1 MKISPLQLVHL
12 AFRRVHVAVD
22 VDHMEAAQQDGADAH
37 SMLEGALIK
46 TEVGVTPLEEEDPRG
61 VPYLVTLRVWID
73 NVHGEDDSERRYS
86 PYLIDIEAG
95 GKIVLRKGSERLGD
109 PEDLIAVNGPALLWS
124 AIRDQVANLTAR
136 MPLGY
141 AMLPSVNFF
150 DLKKARPAPP
160 NPMPE
165 SASAAPVTKRKR
177 AAKAATPQP

>member
-1 MKISPLQLVHL
+1 VKISPLQLVHL

-37 SMLEGALIK
+37 NMLEGALIK
-46 TEVGVTPLEEEDPRG
+46 TEVGVTLLEEEDPRG

-73 NVHGEDDSERRYS
+73 NVHGEDDRERRYS

-150 DLKKARPAPP
+150 DLKKVRPAPP
-160 NPMPE
+160 NPAPE
-165 SASAAPVTKRKR
+165 SAIAAPGTKRKR
-177 AAKAATPQP
+177 AGKAAPPKP